1 MALTL
6 QAGHQLLVLLV
17 VLQEVPDG
25 KDGPLADNYKRSV
38 KAFNSNR

>member
-17 VLQEVPDG
+17 VLQQIPDG
-25 KDGPLADNYKRSV
+25 KDGPLADNYKSLV
-38 KAFNSNR
+38 KAFNPNV